1 MQRNLTLFVRW
12 VSDHPEPCLRK
23 ILFRIIRME
32 TLEKPLVKR
41 RFHTLRLIHGG
52 LNMEARMTRAETTI
66 EHILQ
71 ELEELKREVRELKIY
86 VDDRFRELEAKME
99 ARFSALETSMR
110 TEFRLLWAANFA
122 LAGLL
127 AKGFHWI

>member
-1 MQRNLTLFVRW
+1 M
-12 VSDHPEPCLRK
+12 K
-23 ILFRIIRME
+23 
-32 TLEKPLVKR
+32 TLEKPLAKR
-41 RFHTLRLIHGG
+41 RFHALRLIHGG

-71 ELEELKREVRELKIY
+71 DLEDLKREVRELRTY
-86 VDDRFRELEAKME
+86 VDQ
-99 ARFSALETSMR
+99 RFSALESAMR
-110 TEFRLLWAANFA
+110 TEFRLLWAVNFA

>member
-1 MQRNLTLFVRW
+1 
-12 VSDHPEPCLRK
+12 
-23 ILFRIIRME
+23 ME
-32 TLEKPLVKR
+32 TLEKSLTKR
-41 RFHTLRLIHGG
+41 RFRALRLIHGG

-71 ELEELKREVRELKIY
+71 DLEDIKREVRELRSY
-86 VDDRFRELEAKME
+86 VDERFRLFEAKME
-99 ARFSALETSMR
+99 TRFATFESTMR

-122 LAGLL
+122 LAGIL

>member
-1 MQRNLTLFVRW
+1 
-12 VSDHPEPCLRK
+12 
-23 ILFRIIRME
+23 ME
-32 TLEKPLVKR
+32 TFGKPLAKR

-52 LNMEARMTRAETTI
+52 VNMEARMTRAETTI

-71 ELEELKREVRELKIY
+71 DLEDLKREMRELKVY
-86 VDDRFRELEAKME
+86 VDERFRQFEVKMD

-122 LAGLL
+122 LVGML

>member
-1 MQRNLTLFVRW
+1 
-12 VSDHPEPCLRK
+12 
-23 ILFRIIRME
+23 
-32 TLEKPLVKR
+32 
-41 RFHTLRLIHGG
+41 
-52 LNMEARMTRAETTI
+52 MTRAETTI

-71 ELEELKREVRELKIY
+71 DLEDLKREVRELRTY
-86 VDDRFRELEAKME
+86 VDERFRQFEAKMDS
-99 ARFSALETSMR
+99 RFGALESSMR

>member
-1 MQRNLTLFVRW
+1 
-12 VSDHPEPCLRK
+12 
-23 ILFRIIRME
+23 ME
-32 TLEKPLVKR
+32 TLEKPHAKR
-41 RFHTLRLIHGG
+41 RFHALRLIHGG

-71 ELEELKREVRELKIY
+71 DLEDLKREVRELRTY
-86 VDDRFRELEAKME
+86 VDERFRQFEAKMDS
-99 ARFSALETSMR
+99 RFGALESSMR

>member
-1 MQRNLTLFVRW
+1 
-12 VSDHPEPCLRK
+12 
-23 ILFRIIRME
+23 ME
-32 TLEKPLVKR
+32 TLATPLVKR

-71 ELEELKREVRELKIY
+71 DLEDLKREVRELRTY
-86 VDDRFRELEAKME
+86 VDQ
-99 ARFSALETSMR
+99 RFSALESAMR

>member
-1 MQRNLTLFVRW
+1 
-12 VSDHPEPCLRK
+12 
-23 ILFRIIRME
+23 ME

-71 ELEELKREVRELKIY
+71 DLEDLKREVRELRTY
-86 VDDRFRELEAKME
+86 VDQ
-99 ARFSALETSMR
+99 RFSALESVMR

>member
-1 MQRNLTLFVRW
+1 
-12 VSDHPEPCLRK
+12 
-23 ILFRIIRME
+23 ME

-71 ELEELKREVRELKIY
+71 DLEDLKREVRELRAY
-86 VDDRFRELEAKME
+86 VDQ
-99 ARFSALETSMR
+99 RFSALESTMR